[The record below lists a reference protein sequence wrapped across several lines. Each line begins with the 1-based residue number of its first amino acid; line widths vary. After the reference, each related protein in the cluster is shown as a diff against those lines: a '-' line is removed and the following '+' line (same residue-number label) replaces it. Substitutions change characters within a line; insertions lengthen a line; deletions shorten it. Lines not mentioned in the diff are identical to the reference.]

1 MMGAGDPVQFEVAKD
16 DSNSSGGCHAVN
28 VQMIKEDVSTLV
40 GQTVTG
46 WVKSFKDQWG
56 LLNSNRFDG
65 DVFFG
70 MKGNKQLQG
79 MNLTQGAQVE
89 FQIAPDDKG
98 QRGLQA
104 LNVKLVGGG
113 GLAAI
118 AQMMA
123 STNPLAAAGMM
134 GMMGLRP
141 ENLVGARVEGVIR
154 SFKEDWGFIISPSF
168 QGDLFVHKGS
178 NPNLME
184 FRAGDTVSFD
194 ISQSSN
200 GKCQAVNVQAG
211 AGGGAVMG
219 GTGPNAS
226 RSSSLAGLEGR
237 RVTGQVRNFDGN
249 WGFAISD
256 NFQGDIFIGTK
267 SNPLMGPLNRGDTI
281 EFTVQ
286 RSTSSKSQTGFEAV
300 NVQVIGSAPQ
310 DENGNILMG
319 TAAGGSGRSRS
330 PRRQATTM
338 AGVAIT
344 GWVRS
349 FKGDW
354 GFVNSDSFDGDLF
367 VGLRSNP
374 HLPGELSANDQVM
387 FQISV
392 GSAGKAEAIDVQVLS
407 SAADGGGVG
416 NAGLQ

>member
-1 MMGAGDPVQFEVAKD
+1 
-16 DSNSSGGCHAVN
+16 
-28 VQMIKEDVSTLV
+28 
-40 GQTVTG
+40 VTG

-141 ENLVGARVEGVIR
+141 ENLVGARLEGVIR

-178 NPNLME
+178 NPNLMD

-200 GKCQAVNVQAG
+200 GKCQAINVQAG
-211 AGGGAVMG
+211 GGGATVMG
-219 GTGPNAS
+219 GTGTNAN
-226 RSSSLAGLEGR
+226 RSSSLAGLEGQ
-237 RVTGQVRNFDGN
+237 RVTGQVRSFDGN
-249 WGFAISD
+249 WGFGISD

-286 RSTSSKSQTGFEAV
+286 RSSSNKSQTGFEAV
-300 NVQVIGSAPQ
+300 NVQVTESAPQ
-310 DENGNILMG
+310 DENGNNLMG
-319 TAAGGSGRSRS
+319 SAAGGSGRSRS

-344 GWVRS
+344 GWIRS

-392 GSAGKAEAIDVQVLS
+392 GPAGKAEAIDVQVLS
-407 SAADGGGVG
+407 SAADAGIGVG
-416 NAGLQ
+416 NVGLQ